1 VLKLLRHLLC
11 LGLLF
16 GLAGNG
22 IAVAAPC
29 ILMTQNQAA
38 TAMADMPDCQM
49 AQPCAD
55 CGAKGDA
62 SRKSGTDKAPG
73 CVAMAACA
81 AVLAMREPDP
91 AATVRHEAIAINF
104 WPATA
109 MLAGRDVAPEPEPPT
124 LLS

>member
-1 VLKLLRHLLC
+1 MLKLLRHLLC

-29 ILMTQNQAA
+29 ILMTQDQSA
-38 TAMADMPDCQM
+38 TAMADMTDCQM
-49 AQPCAD
+49 AQACAD

-62 SRKSGTDKAPG
+62 SHKSSTDKALG
-73 CVAMAACA
+73 CMAMTACA
-81 AVLAMREPDP
+81 AMLAMKTSDP
-91 AATVRHEAIAINF
+91 AAAVRHQAAAHRF
-104 WPATA
+104 SPPTA

-124 LLS
+124 LLG

>member
-1 VLKLLRHLLC
+1 MLKLLRHLLC

-29 ILMTQNQAA
+29 ILMSQNQPA

-49 AQPCAD
+49 AEPCAD

-62 SRKSGTDKAPG
+62 SHKSGTDKAPG
-73 CVAMAACA
+73 CMAMAACA
-81 AVLAMREPDP
+81 AVLAMKEPDS
-91 AATVRHEAIAINF
+91 AATLQHQTTAARF
-104 WPATA
+104 WPTAA

-124 LLS
+124 LLG